1 VGRILAKAILCT
13 VAGIVAWML
22 TAGAFPQ
29 DFVPGDLAWA
39 RAELIFMSLLMLF
52 IAGTAG
58 LYQGLQQGGKQ
69 NIILSV
75 GISIVFGGMAGM
87 LGYSIGGVIAR
98 AVFGPEVFMG
108 EGFSVLRIFARTIAI
123 GFLGAGLGVGIGA
136 SLRSVRG
143 AVSGLVGGLA
153 GGMLAGFL
161 FDFLGQAASGFILAA
176 QQGNEVGGPSRG
188 LSAALLGFGVGLFTA
203 LFEYYSRQAWVRLVL
218 GRNEGKEW
226 AIDANVT
233 RIGKD
238 ERAEIPLFAD
248 PNLPGLAAVIHKQG
262 GQYVLQDPGSPIGV
276 GLNGVRVASAALNP
290 GDKIQVGSL
299 TLEFLMKAGA
309 ARRSAEARSKGVA
322 VGGFAGPVGGA
333 PIGGMPGG
341 IPQGMNQPTM
351 AVPQPQMPQTQ
362 MPQAPYGQP
371 TMAVPQPMQTGAQTV
386 MTPGGIQTA
395 GGPNSLIAISGQFS
409 GRRFPLGQPLEIGR
423 EASGIALTGDAQ
435 ASRRHAIISAGPQG
449 LQLQDLG
456 STNGT
461 FVNGAKVSM
470 TILRQG
476 DVIRIGSSDFR
487 VE

>member
-1 VGRILAKAILCT
+1 MGRILAKAVLCT

-22 TAGAFPQ
+22 TAGVFPQ

-39 RAELIFMSLLMLF
+39 RAELIFMSLTMLF

-75 GISIVFGGMAGM
+75 GISVVFGGMAGM
-87 LGYSIGGVIAR
+87 LGYTIGGTIAR
-98 AVFGPEVFMG
+98 GVFGPEVFMG
-108 EGFSVLRIFARTIAI
+108 EGFSILRVLARTIAI

-143 AVSGLVGGLA
+143 AISGLVGGLA
-153 GGMLAGFL
+153 GGMLAGFV
-161 FDFLGQAASGFILAA
+161 FDFLGQAAAGFILAA

-226 AIDANVT
+226 AIDAQVT

-262 GQYVLQDPGSPIGV
+262 GQYILQDPGSPIGV
-276 GLNGVRVASAALNP
+276 GLNGMRVASVALNP

-333 PIGGMPGG
+333 P
-341 IPQGMNQPTM
+341 QGMAPQNMSPMGQPTM
-351 AVPQPQMPQTQ
+351 VVPQMPQ
-362 MPQAPYGQP
+362 YGQP
-371 TMAVPQPMQTGAQTV
+371 TMTVPQPMQTGAQTV
-386 MTPGGIQTA
+386 MAPGGIQA
-395 GGPNSLIAISGQFS
+395 SGGPSQLVAVSGPFA
-409 GRRFPLGQPLEIGR
+409 GNRFPLGQPLEIGR
-423 EASGIALTGDAQ
+423 EASGIALAGDAQ
-435 ASRRHAIISAGPQG
+435 ASRRHAIISAVPSG

-461 FVNGAKVSM
+461 FVNGAKVA
-470 TILRQG
+470 TALLRQG
-476 DVIRIGSSDFR
+476 DVIRVGSSEFR

>member
-1 VGRILAKAILCT
+1 MGRILAKAILCT
-13 VAGIVAWML
+13 VAGIAAWML
-22 TAGAFPQ
+22 TAGFFPQ

-39 RAELIFMSLLMLF
+39 RAELTFMSLLMLA

-75 GISIVFGGMAGM
+75 GISVVFGGLAGM
-87 LGYSIGGVIAR
+87 LGYGIGGSVAQS
-98 AVFGPEVFMG
+98 VFGSDIFMG
-108 EGFSVLRIFARTIAI
+108 EGFSGIRVLARTIAI

-143 AVSGLVGGLA
+143 AISGLVGGLA

-161 FDFLGQAASGFILAA
+161 FDFIGQAASGFILAA

-226 AIDANVT
+226 AIDAQMT
-233 RIGKD
+233 RIGRD

-262 GQYVLQDPGSPIGV
+262 GQYILQDPGSPIGV
-276 GLNGVRVASAALNP
+276 GHNGIRVASAALSP

-333 PIGGMPGG
+333 PQNLAPMG
-341 IPQGMNQPTM
+341 QPTM
-351 AVPQPQMPQTQ
+351 AVPQMQQ
-362 MPQAPYGQP
+362 PQAPFGQP
-371 TMAVPQPMQTGAQTV
+371 TMAVPQPIQTGAQTV
-386 MTPGGIQTA
+386 MAPGGIQAA
-395 GGPNSLIAISGQFS
+395 GGPNSLVAISGQYA
-409 GRRFPLGQPLEIGR
+409 GRQFLLGQPLEIGR
-423 EASGIALTGDAQ
+423 EASGIALSGDAQ

-470 TILRQG
+470 TLLRQG
-476 DVIRIGSSDFR
+476 DVIRIGSSEFR

>member
-29 DFVPGDLAWA
+29 DFVSTDRSWSN
-39 RAELIFMSLLMLF
+39 AEVLYLTAVLLF
-52 IAGTAG
+52 ISATAGT
-58 LYQGLQQGGKQ
+58 YQGIQQGGRQ
-69 NIILSV
+69 NLILSIV
-75 GISIVFGGMAGM
+75 ISVLFGCMGGMFCYS
-87 LGYSIGGVIAR
+87 LGGALVDTIYGRGVFNEPGLSL
-98 AVFGPEVFMG
+98 V
-108 EGFSVLRIFARTIAI
+108 SIFARTTVFAI
-123 GFLGAGLGVGIGA
+123 LGAGLGVGIGA
-136 SLRSVRG
+136 SLRTVRG
-143 AVSGLVGGLA
+143 ALSGLVGGLA
-153 GGMLAGFL
+153 GGMLAGGM
-161 FDFLGQAASGFILAA
+161 FDIVGASVSGFVLAA
-176 QQGNEVGGPSRG
+176 QEGDEVGGVGRG
-188 LSAALLGFGVGLFTA
+188 ILAALLGFGVGLFTA

-333 PIGGMPGG
+333 PMGGMPGAM
-341 IPQGMNQPTM
+341 PQGMNQPTM

>member
-1 VGRILAKAILCT
+1 MGKILAKAVLCT

-29 DFVPGDLAWA
+29 DFIPGDLAWA

-52 IAGTAG
+52 VAGTAG

-69 NIILSV
+69 NILLSV
-75 GISIVFGGMAGM
+75 GISVVFGGMAGM
-87 LGYSIGGVIAR
+87 LGYSIGGVVAR
-98 AVFGPEVFMG
+98 AAFGPDVFMG
-108 EGFSVLRIFARTIAI
+108 EGFSALRVFARTLAI

-143 AVSGLVGGLA
+143 AISGLVGGLI
-153 GGMLAGFL
+153 GGMAAGFL
-161 FDFLGQAASGFILAA
+161 FDFLGQAAAGFILAA

-226 AIDANVT
+226 AIDAQVT
-233 RIGKD
+233 RIGRD
-238 ERAEIPLFAD
+238 ERAEIPLFVD

-276 GLNGVRVASAALNP
+276 GLNGLRVTSAALNP
-290 GDKIQVGSL
+290 GDKIQVGNL

-309 ARRSAEARSKGVA
+309 ARRSAEARSKGTA
-322 VGGFAGPVGGA
+322 VGGFAGPAGGGA
-333 PIGGMPGG
+333 PIGAAPMQG
-341 IPQGMNQPTM
+341 I
-351 AVPQPQMPQTQ
+351 
-362 MPQAPYGQP
+362 GQP
-371 TMAVPQPMQTGAQTV
+371 TMAVPQMPQAAQPIQTGTQTV
-386 MTPGGIQTA
+386 MAPGGVQA
-395 GGPNSLIAISGQFS
+395 QSGPGSLAAISGQLTGSRFS
-409 GRRFPLGQPLEIGR
+409 LGQPLEIGR

-435 ASRRHAIISAGPQG
+435 ASRRHALISAGPQG

-461 FVNGAKVSM
+461 FVNGARV
-470 TILRQG
+470 TTTLLRQG
-476 DVIRIGSSDFR
+476 DMIRIGSSEFR